1 MAVDEDIAAEIAEDE
16 DADENLPE
24 LPRTDQAI
32 EDAYANNVF
41 RVIYQSNNFFLPQ
54 LQSLINGREVLNL
67 RPEYQRRLRWSAKK
81 KSLLIESLLL
91 NIPIPPVYFFEN
103 DLARYEVMDGQQRL
117 NAVHEFL
124 ENDFALVGMD
134 KLSFLNGRRYNRLPP
149 KVRRGLERAS
159 VSAIVLL
166 QETRTDEDDP
176 YLVRRYVF
184 ERLNTGGE
192 KLNAQELRNSIYKGS
207 FNELIVDLAR
217 NASFCRIFDIPVYAA
232 VDDNEYYENEARQK
246 NTLYRTMG
254 DCQLVLRSFALMDD
268 DRIVGSMRSILDRCM
283 QENRDISQ
291 IEIEAK
297 RNSFTTVIEGCEAM
311 FGDQSFRLL
320 PDRSGRR
327 RVSAALYDAVTV
339 SLMRRIDDLPRFVD
353 KGNAIQTRIEALL
366 ADKPELMTGQANTS
380 NSIKDRLKAIGSILD
395 DFR

>member
-117 NAVHEFL
+117 NAIHEFL

-254 DCQLVLRSFALMDD
+254 DCQLVLRSFALIDD

-311 FGDQSFRLL
+311 FGDQAFRLL

-380 NSIKDRLKAIGSILD
+380 NSIKDRLKAIGTILD

>member
-1 MAVDEDIAAEIAEDE
+1 MAISDDIAAEIAEEDDDDE
-16 DADENLPE
+16 GRLE
-24 LPRTDQAI
+24 LPRSDQAI
-32 EDAYANNVF
+32 EDAYANSVF
-41 RVIYQSNNFFLPQ
+41 RVIYQTNNFFLPQ
-54 LQSLINGREVLNL
+54 IHSLINGREVLNL

-117 NAVHEFL
+117 NAIHEFL
-124 ENDFALVGMD
+124 ENDFALIGMD

-149 KVRRGLERAS
+149 KVRRGLDRAS
-159 VSAIVLL
+159 VSAIILL
-166 QETRTDEDDP
+166 QETRSDRDDP

-192 KLNAQELRNSIYKGS
+192 KLNAQELRNSIYKGPL
-207 FNELIVDLAR
+207 NELIVHLTR
-217 NASFCRIFDIPVYAA
+217 HPSFCRIFDIPIYSA
-232 VDDNEYYENEARQK
+232 VDESEYYENEERQK

-268 DRIVGSMRSILDRCM
+268 DRILGSMRSILDRYM
-283 QENRDISQ
+283 GENRDISE

-297 RNSFTTVIEGCEAM
+297 KNIFSAAIEACEAM
-311 FGDQSFRLL
+311 FGDQAFRLL

-339 SLMRRIDDLPRFVD
+339 SLMRRINKLPTFVE
-353 KGNAIQTRIEALL
+353 KGKKIEAEVEALL
-366 ADKPELMTGQANTS
+366 NCEPDLMTGQANTS
-380 NSIKDRLKAIGSILD
+380 KSIKDRLAAIGSILD
-395 DFR
+395 GMR

>member
-1 MAVDEDIAAEIAEDE
+1 MAINDDISAEIAEEDE
-16 DADENLPE
+16 EVEDRQEP
-24 LPRTDQAI
+24 PHTDQTI

-41 RVIYQSNNFFLPQ
+41 RVIYQTNNFFLPQ
-54 LQSLINGREVLNL
+54 IQSLINGREVLNL
-67 RPEYQRRLRWSAKK
+67 RPEYQRRLRWSPKK

-117 NAVHEFL
+117 NAIHEFF

-134 KLSFLNGRRYNRLPP
+134 KMSFLNGRRYNKLPP
-149 KVRRGLERAS
+149 KVRRGLERSS

-166 QETRTDEDDP
+166 QETRSDQDDP

-192 KLNAQELRNSIYKGS
+192 KLNPQELRNSIYKGP
-207 FNELIVDLAR
+207 FNDLIVNLAR
-217 NASFCRIFDIPVYAA
+217 NPSFCKLFGIPVYSA
-232 VDDNEYYENEARQK
+232 VDSNEYYENEARQR

-254 DCQLVLRSFALMDD
+254 DCQLVLRSFALLDE
-268 DRIVGSMRSILDRCM
+268 DRISGSMRSILDRCM
-283 QENRDISQ
+283 QENLNMSE

-297 RNSFTTVIEGCEAM
+297 KNAFEAVIEACETI
-311 FGDQSFRLL
+311 FGAHAFRLL

-327 RVSAALYDAVTV
+327 RVSAALYDAISV
-339 SLMRRIDDLPRFVD
+339 SLMRRINDLAMFVS
-353 KGNAIQTRIEALL
+353 KRSEIQARIETLL
-366 ADKPELMTGQANTS
+366 QHKPDLMTGQANTS
-380 NSIKDRLKAIGSILD
+380 QAIKDRLAEIGAILD
-395 DFR
+395 DMI

>member
-117 NAVHEFL
+117 NAIHEFL

-283 QENRDISQ
+283 QENRDISR

-311 FGDQSFRLL
+311 FGDQAFRLL
-320 PDRSGRR
+320 PDKSGRR

-339 SLMRRIDDLPRFVD
+339 SLMRRINDLPRFVD
-353 KGNAIQTRIEALL
+353 NGNAIQTRIEALL

>member
-1 MAVDEDIAAEIAEDE
+1 
-16 DADENLPE
+16 
-24 LPRTDQAI
+24 
-32 EDAYANNVF
+32 
-41 RVIYQSNNFFLPQ
+41 
-54 LQSLINGREVLNL
+54 
-67 RPEYQRRLRWSAKK
+67 
-81 KSLLIESLLL
+81 
-91 NIPIPPVYFFEN
+91 
-103 DLARYEVMDGQQRL
+103 
-117 NAVHEFL
+117 
-124 ENDFALVGMD
+124 
-134 KLSFLNGRRYNRLPP
+134 
-149 KVRRGLERAS
+149 
-159 VSAIVLL
+159 
-166 QETRTDEDDP
+166 
-176 YLVRRYVF
+176 
-184 ERLNTGGE
+184 
-192 KLNAQELRNSIYKGS
+192 
-207 FNELIVDLAR
+207 
-217 NASFCRIFDIPVYAA
+217 
-232 VDDNEYYENEARQK
+232 
-246 NTLYRTMG
+246 
-254 DCQLVLRSFALMDD
+254 LVLRSFALMDD